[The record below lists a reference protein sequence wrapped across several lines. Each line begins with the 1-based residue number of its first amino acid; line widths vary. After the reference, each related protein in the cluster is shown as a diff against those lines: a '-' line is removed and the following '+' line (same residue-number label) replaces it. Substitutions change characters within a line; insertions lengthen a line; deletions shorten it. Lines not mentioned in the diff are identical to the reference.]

1 MLCLGL
7 FSCYDEN
14 GTYGSDLV
22 DSAFRNVRID
32 TSTVVVTS
40 VLIDSLE
47 TSGKNVA
54 LVGRYKH
61 SLWGVVSSH
70 SFIAYERPSYGTDPD
85 ETVVLDSLVLS
96 LAFDGRF
103 VGDTTLQQTLSIYQL
118 TEKIVLNDNG
128 YLYNN
133 SSVSYAPEALAVCS
147 FKPKPKGGEKLE
159 VRLPDALGQDLLSRF
174 HAQDQAVSEDRFE
187 DYFKGVAIVPDLAG
201 SESLLTFT
209 VADSSAALVLH
220 YHLSDELST
229 EKELWF
235 FPNTDTQFNHIDHD
249 RSGTDMAGYPM
260 KGVEIPSAELG
271 NRGVLFGGLGWY
283 TRLEFPYLNNLM
295 QQGTQVEIESA
306 LLKIYPEQGTYSDY
320 NTLPDSLYL
329 YIADENNVVTDA
341 VTDYLGS
348 EVQRG
353 TLSEDNTFNENTYY
367 YFDVT
372 QFMQEELGAFGMY
385 KHNLQLVFN
394 SDDYTGT
401 FKNLTFNDQGGRNPE
416 LVNRFYN
423 ERRKQLYEAQPNA
436 GHYGLAEL
444 EKDFDVR
451 IITQN
456 IDDLHERAGSTKVL
470 HLHGELKKV
479 RSSWNPDLI
488 FSLRSIGERHIGT
501 HYFQVITNISD
512 GIMRILRFLLVRQ
525 FDIVKLTTPD
535 HFLLFF
541 HR

>member
-1 MLCLGL
+1 MRAG
-7 FSCYDEN
+7 
-14 GTYGSDLV
+14 YGEALRGYFASKTNPIMLV
-22 DSAFRNVRID
+22 DFAGIKIFDAITVEANILLSQKAANIFNTQACLVQDANGLNNLSDFVQQQGVKCNFADSIPWVILSPIEQSIKQKIESVGIPLKDWNIQINYGIKTGFNDAFII
-32 TSTVVVTS
+32 S
-40 VLIDSLE
+40 
-47 TSGKNVA
+47 
-54 LVGRYKH
+54 
-61 SLWGVVSSH
+61 
-70 SFIAYERPSYGTDPD
+70 
-85 ETVVLDSLVLS
+85 
-96 LAFDGRF
+96 
-103 VGDTTLQQTLSIYQL
+103 
-118 TEKIVLNDNG
+118 TEKRDEILANCQTEDERQKTAELIRPILRGRDIKRYG
-128 YLYNN
+128 YDWAGQWLIYIPWHFPYQFDESITGASEKAEKAFKEQYPAVYNHMLYNN

-174 HAQDQAVSEDRFE
+174 HAQDQAVSEERFE

-401 FKNLTFNDQGGRNPE
+401 FKNLTFNDQGGRNPVT
-416 LVNRFYN
+416 L
-423 ERRKQLYEAQPNA
+423 QLIYKVYES
-436 GHYGLAEL
+436 Y
-444 EKDFDVR
+444 
-451 IITQN
+451 
-456 IDDLHERAGSTKVL
+456 
-470 HLHGELKKV
+470 
-479 RSSWNPDLI
+479 
-488 FSLRSIGERHIGT
+488 
-501 HYFQVITNISD
+501 
-512 GIMRILRFLLVRQ
+512 
-525 FDIVKLTTPD
+525 
-535 HFLLFF
+535 
-541 HR
+541 

>member
-1 MLCLGL
+1 M
-7 FSCYDEN
+7 
-14 GTYGSDLV
+14 
-22 DSAFRNVRID
+22 
-32 TSTVVVTS
+32 
-40 VLIDSLE
+40 
-47 TSGKNVA
+47 
-54 LVGRYKH
+54 
-61 SLWGVVSSH
+61 
-70 SFIAYERPSYGTDPD
+70 
-85 ETVVLDSLVLS
+85 
-96 LAFDGRF
+96 
-103 VGDTTLQQTLSIYQL
+103 
-118 TEKIVLNDNG
+118 
-128 YLYNN
+128 
-133 SSVSYAPEALAVCS
+133 
-147 FKPKPKGGEKLE
+147 
-159 VRLPDALGQDLLSRF
+159 
-174 HAQDQAVSEDRFE
+174 SEERFE

-401 FKNLTFNDQGGRNPE
+401 FKNLTFNDQGGRNPVT
-416 LVNRFYN
+416 L
-423 ERRKQLYEAQPNA
+423 QLIYKVYES
-436 GHYGLAEL
+436 Y
-444 EKDFDVR
+444 
-451 IITQN
+451 
-456 IDDLHERAGSTKVL
+456 
-470 HLHGELKKV
+470 
-479 RSSWNPDLI
+479 
-488 FSLRSIGERHIGT
+488 
-501 HYFQVITNISD
+501 
-512 GIMRILRFLLVRQ
+512 
-525 FDIVKLTTPD
+525 
-535 HFLLFF
+535 
-541 HR
+541 

>member
-1 MLCLGL
+1 MVRTFFALGGLMLCLGL

-174 HAQDQAVSEDRFE
+174 HAQDQAVSEERFE

-260 KGVEIPSAELG
+260 KGV
-271 NRGVLFGGLGWY
+271 
-283 TRLEFPYLNNLM
+283 M

-401 FKNLTFNDQGGRNPE
+401 FKNLTFNDQGGRNPVT
-416 LVNRFYN
+416 L
-423 ERRKQLYEAQPNA
+423 QLIYKVYES
-436 GHYGLAEL
+436 Y
-444 EKDFDVR
+444 
-451 IITQN
+451 
-456 IDDLHERAGSTKVL
+456 
-470 HLHGELKKV
+470 
-479 RSSWNPDLI
+479 
-488 FSLRSIGERHIGT
+488 
-501 HYFQVITNISD
+501 
-512 GIMRILRFLLVRQ
+512 
-525 FDIVKLTTPD
+525 
-535 HFLLFF
+535 
-541 HR
+541 

>member
-1 MLCLGL
+1 MVRTFFALGCLMLCLGL

-147 FKPKPKGGEKLE
+147 FEPKPKGGEKLE

-260 KGVEIPSAELG
+260 KGVEIPSAELS

-401 FKNLTFNDQGGRNPE
+401 FKNLTFNDQGGRNPVT
-416 LVNRFYN
+416 L
-423 ERRKQLYEAQPNA
+423 QLIYKVYES
-436 GHYGLAEL
+436 Y
-444 EKDFDVR
+444 
-451 IITQN
+451 
-456 IDDLHERAGSTKVL
+456 
-470 HLHGELKKV
+470 
-479 RSSWNPDLI
+479 
-488 FSLRSIGERHIGT
+488 
-501 HYFQVITNISD
+501 
-512 GIMRILRFLLVRQ
+512 
-525 FDIVKLTTPD
+525 
-535 HFLLFF
+535 
-541 HR
+541 